1 MHHMKTKREIVCQ
14 LNFLS
19 QMIITM
25 ATAVTVDP
33 GKEVV
38 VISTTEM
45 IVTKWRIKTPIEDT
59 ILDMK
64 VTQSDKVHRSDKI
77 TPTACKSLGLILISD
92 NLKRITTNE
101 EA

>member
-64 VTQSDKVHRSDKI
+64 ATQSDKVHHSDKI
-77 TPTACKSLGLILISD
+77 TPTACKSLGPILISD

-101 EA
+101 VA